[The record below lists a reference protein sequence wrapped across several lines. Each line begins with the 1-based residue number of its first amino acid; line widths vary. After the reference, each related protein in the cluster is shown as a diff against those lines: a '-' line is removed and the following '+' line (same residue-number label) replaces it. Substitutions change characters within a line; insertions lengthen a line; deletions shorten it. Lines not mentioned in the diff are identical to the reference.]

1 MDDYQSDE
9 RSEKILEEEIKKRQ
23 LEFPIKELEDLLD
36 EVYKNVQEVI
46 NNQPNSQNISNKKFT
61 YRNTI
66 ILS

>member
-23 LEFPIKELEDLLD
+23 LEYPIKELEDLLD

-46 NNQPNSQNISNKKFT
+46 NNQPNS
-61 YRNTI
+61 
-66 ILS
+66 